1 MYRSRAVK
9 LKNMTRT
16 TRSILNLRKR
26 KFRYPLLVPAMI
38 LAFPALGSAMH
49 ISEGI
54 LPAPWAGLWFAV
66 ALPFLAWGLHDL
78 KRRSGGDPHFK
89 PLVGLVGAAVFIISC
104 LPIPVPTAGTC
115 SHMCGT
121 GLAAILIGPVLTVVI
136 TSVALA
142 LQALFLAHGGLTTL
156 GANIVSMGVAGAFS
170 GYAIYR
176 LSVWIGAP
184 KYVGVFLAGL
194 FADWCTYAVTSFEL
208 ASSLAGINSWKTMFL
223 AIGVAFMPTQLPL
236 GIFEGLISAGAY
248 RFIRNRRP
256 DLLRAIE
263 EGVA

>member
-1 MYRSRAVK
+1 M
-9 LKNMTRT
+9 MRT
-16 TRSILNLRKR
+16 THSIPNLKKR
-26 KFRYPLLVPAMI
+26 KFLFALLVPAMI
-38 LAFPALGSAMH
+38 LAFPGGGQAMH

-54 LPAPWAGLWFAV
+54 LPATWAGLWFAV
-66 ALPFLAWGLHDL
+66 AMPFLAWGLQDL
-78 KRRSGGDPHFK
+78 KRRSKGDLHFK
-89 PLVGLVGAAVFIISC
+89 PLVGLVGAGVFIISC

-121 GLAAILIGPVLTVVI
+121 GLAAILIGPLLTVVI

-170 GYAIYR
+170 GYAVYR
-176 LSVWIGAP
+176 LSAWIGVP

-194 FADWCTYAVTSFEL
+194 CAEWCTYAATSFEL
-208 ASSLAGINSWKTMFL
+208 ASGLAGVDSLKNMFL

-236 GIFEGLISAGAY
+236 GIIEGLISVGAY
-248 RFIRNRRP
+248 RFISHRRP
-256 DLLRAIE
+256 DLLRALE
-263 EGVA
+263 EGVAR